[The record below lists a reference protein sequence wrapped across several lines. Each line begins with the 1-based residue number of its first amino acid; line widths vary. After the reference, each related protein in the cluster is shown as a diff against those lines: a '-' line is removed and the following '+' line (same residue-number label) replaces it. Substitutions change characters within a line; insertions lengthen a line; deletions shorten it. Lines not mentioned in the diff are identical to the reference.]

1 MRGDNN
7 KYWWHHA
14 CVFWLCILT
23 SLSFSSCSEDDGFDI
38 DNWEQ
43 EKEQYANS
51 VYFHNNPLP
60 KDKHQLRVLCIGNS
74 FTNNALKYVCPLL
87 AAAQVNTS
95 SYSIYSLPHTGA
107 SVEHW
112 WKVAESGE
120 VVQLN
125 YKGGERMPVEEG
137 SLAKVV
143 AQDWDVITLQQVSKD
158 AVNYSTFNPWLQRLI
173 DFILQHCTNPQ
184 VTLAWQTAWSY
195 NQAYGKTTSY
205 DRWHQIS
212 SAVLQMVVVDGI
224 DVLIPTGTAI
234 QNARSTELST
244 DEGELTC
251 DGVHLDRNVG
261 CYVASCTW
269 VEAICGPVFDI
280 TVLGNELTPVFQAD
294 STAIYPPTAVTPA
307 NRELCQ
313 RCAIAAV
320 KDPFK
325 VQNMDYFFV
334 APEENATF
342 VPTHTNQ

>member
-1 MRGDNN
+1 MRGDIG
-7 KYWWHHA
+7 KYRWHHTCA
-14 CVFWLCILT
+14 FWLCILA

-38 DNWEQ
+38 NNGKQ
-43 EKEQYANS
+43 VYAQNAKS

-87 AAAQVNTS
+87 EAAQVNAS
-95 SYSIYSLPHTGA
+95 SYSIYSLPHSGA
-107 SVEHW
+107 SVKHW
-112 WKVAESGE
+112 WTVAESGE

-125 YKGGERMPVEEG
+125 YEGGERMPVEEG
-137 SLAKVV
+137 SLAKVL
-143 AQDWDVITLQQVSKD
+143 AQDWDVITLQQVSKN
-158 AVNYSTFNPWLQRLI
+158 AVYYSTFNPWLQRLI
-173 DFILQHCTNPQ
+173 DFILQHCTNHQ

-195 NQAYGKTTSY
+195 NKAHGKKSSY
-205 DRWHQIS
+205 DRWRQIT
-212 SAVLQMVVVDGI
+212 SAVQQMIAVDGI
-224 DVLIPTGTAI
+224 NVLIPTGTAI

-244 DEGELTC
+244 DDGELTR
-251 DGVHLDRNVG
+251 DGVHLDCGVG

-280 TVLGNELTPVFQAD
+280 TVLCNELTPAFQAD
-294 STAIYPPTAVTPA
+294 ITAIYPPTTVTPA

-320 KDPFK
+320 KEPFK
-325 VQNMDYFFV
+325 VQNMDYFFA

-342 VPTHTNQ
+342 VP